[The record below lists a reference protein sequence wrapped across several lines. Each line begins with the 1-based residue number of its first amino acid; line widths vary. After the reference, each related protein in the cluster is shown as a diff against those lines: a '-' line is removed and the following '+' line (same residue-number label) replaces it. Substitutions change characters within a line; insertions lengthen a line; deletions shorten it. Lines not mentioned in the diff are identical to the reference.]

1 VKELLVFAMLLI
13 PCTAF
18 AFASNV
24 AGQWKS
30 TMETGGG
37 PIELTFTYAVDG
49 DTLTGAMATYWGEH
63 RLSDGRVRGDEFE
76 YRFEVWGHSYQHE
89 GRLVGDDEI
98 EITSTRDDGEEA
110 QFTLRRASSLP
121 TTYGAPIAEMGAP
134 DYQVRADGRPVFVY
148 NSRVAAFAGFSFAE
162 GADAVEIAVTPL
174 APVESVDLRPLS
186 YGIEPELDGNTI
198 RFTLARPCHVSVE
211 INGSTRHPL
220 FLFANPP
227 ETDAPKP
234 DDPGVRYYKGGEIHR
249 AGVVTLKD
257 NETVYIEGGAVVRGA
272 FEAYGAKNVRIM
284 GRGILDGSGY
294 SKGEQNMI
302 RLSDCSATSL
312 QGITILN
319 SGAWTVK
326 VERSTGLAITNLK
339 IVNWRDWDDG
349 IDICGCTEVLVDGC
363 FIRTKDDCVAIKA
376 VQYGEGPGSVD
387 HDSYDILVTNSV
399 LWNGVWGNALEIG
412 FETRTEHIH
421 DIVFR
426 NIDVIHVQGWE
437 GTLSIHNGD
446 RATVSNVLYEDLRI
460 ERVEGFLFD
469 LKILHSRYTK
479 DAERGHIKNITFRDI
494 AVVGERFPPSII
506 QGFDDDH
513 RVESIVFENVTI
525 RGQHVDSL
533 EAGKFEVSNYRD
545 ITFR

>member
-1 VKELLVFAMLLI
+1 MKEILVLAMLLV
-13 PCTAF
+13 PCSAL

-24 AGQWKS
+24 AGRWEATVQ
-30 TMETGGG
+30 TDRGLL
-37 PIELTFTYAVDG
+37 ELTFAYNVDG
-49 DTLTGAMATYWGEH
+49 DNLTGILASAWGEVGF
-63 RLSDGRVRGDEFE
+63 SGGRIEGDEFE
-76 YRFEVWGHSYQHE
+76 YEFDVL
-89 GRLVGDDEI
+89 GRTYEHRGKLINDDEI
-98 EITSTRDDGEEA
+98 TITSTSDDGSES
-110 QFTLRRASSLP
+110 QLTLRRASTLP
-121 TTYGAPIAEMGAP
+121 TTYPAPIAVSGAP
-134 DYQVRADGRPVFVY
+134 DYSVRADGRPVFVY
-148 NSRVAAFAGFSFAE
+148 NSRVAAFAGFSFSGE
-162 GADAVEIAVTPL
+162 VEVEVTPL
-174 APVESVDLRPLS
+174 AQVESVEVRPLS
-186 YGIEPELDGNTI
+186 YGIEPELEGNTI
-198 RFTLARPCHVSVE
+198 RFTLTRPCHLSLE

-227 ETDAPKP
+227 ETDAPNP
-234 DDPGVRYYKGGEIHR
+234 DDPGVRYYRGGEIHR
-249 AGVVTLKD
+249 AGLVTLQD

-272 FEAYGAKNVRIM
+272 LEAYGAKNVRIM

-294 SKGEQNMI
+294 GKGEQNMI

-312 QGITILN
+312 GGITILN

-326 VERSTGLAITNLK
+326 VERSKGVAIANLK
-339 IVNWRDWDDG
+339 IINWRDWDDG
-349 IDICGCTEVLVDGC
+349 IDVCGCSDVLVDGC
-363 FIRTKDDCVAIKA
+363 FIRTKDDCIAIKS

-387 HDSYDILVTNSV
+387 HDSHDILVTNSV

-426 NIDVIHVQGWE
+426 NNDIIHVQGWE

-446 RATVSNVLYEDLRI
+446 RATVSDVLYEDLRI

-494 AVVGERFPPSII
+494 AVGGERFPPSII

-513 RVESIVFENVTI
+513 RVENIVFENVTI
-525 RGQHVDSL
+525 QGQHIDSL
-533 EAGKFEVSNYRD
+533 EAGKFEASNYRD

>member
-1 VKELLVFAMLLI
+1 M
-13 PCTAF
+13 

-24 AGQWKS
+24 AGRWQS
-30 TMETGGG
+30 TVETEGG
-37 PIELTFTYAVDG
+37 PYELTFTYSLDG
-49 DTLTGAMATYWGEH
+49 DTLTGTLASPWGEVGF
-63 RLSDGRVRGDEFE
+63 SDGRLRGDEFE
-76 YRFEVWGHSYQHE
+76 YRFDVWGRTYEHE
-89 GRLVGDDEI
+89 GRLVGDDTI
-98 EITSTRDDGEEA
+98 EITSTRDDGEESRL
-110 QFTLRRASSLP
+110 TLRRASSLP
-121 TTYGAPIAEMGAP
+121 TTYPAPIAVSGAP
-134 DYQVRADGRPVFVY
+134 DYSVRADGRPVFVY
-148 NSRVAAFAGFSFAE
+148 NSRVAAFAGFSFSGE
-162 GADAVEIAVTPL
+162 VEVAVTPL
-174 APVESVDLRPLS
+174 ATVESVEVRPLS
-186 YGIEPELDGNTI
+186 YGIEAEREGNTI
-198 RFTLARPCHVSVE
+198 RFTLTRPCHLSIE
-211 INGSTRHPL
+211 INGNAGRPL

-234 DDPGVRYYKGGEIHR
+234 DDPGVRYYRGGEIHR
-249 AGVVTLKD
+249 AGLVTLKD
-257 NETVYIEGGAVVRGA
+257 SETVYIEGGAVVRGA

-294 SKGEQNMI
+294 TKGEQNMI
-302 RLSDCSATSL
+302 RLSDCSDTSTE
-312 QGITILN
+312 GITILN

-326 VERSTGLAITNLK
+326 VERSTGIAISNLK

-349 IDICGCTEVLVDGC
+349 IDICGCTDVVVDDC

-426 NIDVIHVQGWE
+426 NNDIIHVQGWE

-446 RATVSNVLYEDLRI
+446 RATVSDVLYEDLRI

-479 DAERGHIKNITFRDI
+479 DEERGHIKNITFKDI
-494 AVVGERFPPSII
+494 AVGGGRFPPSII

-513 RVESIVFENVTI
+513 LVENIVFENVTI
-525 RGQHVDSL
+525 QGKHIDSL
-533 EAGKFEVSNYRD
+533 EAGKFEASNYRD
-545 ITFR
+545 VAFR